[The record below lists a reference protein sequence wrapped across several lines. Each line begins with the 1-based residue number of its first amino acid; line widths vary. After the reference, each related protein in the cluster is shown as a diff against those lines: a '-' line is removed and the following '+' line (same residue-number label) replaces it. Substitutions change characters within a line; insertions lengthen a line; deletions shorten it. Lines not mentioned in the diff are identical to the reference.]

1 MIFVFRACQAVLTGD
16 YSNGAE
22 ELREMACAA
31 YNCLIVVVCS
41 TQKDVKFYVALLLP
55 TREDQQRRL
64 LENLVVSR
72 LTAFVFPQE
81 LERPLRKK
89 AQFEAVMQ
97 ARRDANEEEDLE
109 TGSAVSWFGFSQS
122 SAPFASIVPSFFARS
137 LTSPPSTCPRAAC
150 QPNSPITI
158 DWLALRCSFARSE
171 IYSSLLSISLAHGH
185 FRSSCRKH
193 KAVKARNP
201 CVGRLSAFA
210 PHPHPWPLW
219 AC

>member
-1 MIFVFRACQAVLTGD
+1 MLFVFRACQAVLTGD

-22 ELREMACAA
+22 ELRQMACSA
-31 YNCLIVVVCS
+31 YNCLIAVVSS

-55 TREDQQRRL
+55 TREEQQRRL

-89 AQFEAVMQ
+89 AQFEAVMK
-97 ARRDANEEEDLE
+97 ARRDADDEEDLDA
-109 TGSAVSWFGFSQS
+109 GNAVSWFGFSQS
-122 SAPFASIVPSFFARS
+122 GAPFASIAVSSFARS

-158 DWLALRCSFARSE
+158 VWLALR
-171 IYSSLLSISLAHGH
+171 
-185 FRSSCRKH
+185 
-193 KAVKARNP
+193 
-201 CVGRLSAFA
+201 
-210 PHPHPWPLW
+210 
-219 AC
+219 